1 MLLLIRDSS
10 SSFIYLSEII
20 IAYNVNTATW
30 RDEAHLQVYNL
41 IATSTKKMLPNPET
55 ANEH

>member
-1 MLLLIRDSS
+1 M
-10 SSFIYLSEII
+10 YLSEII